1 MWIRRR
7 GGCGGGGGAGAGGKC
22 GLDGGEDVE
31 EAEGEVLEEAE
42 GRMWRRR
49 WGRLWRRR
57 RGGLGGGEGGELRG
71 SGQGV
76 AEETE
81 RLIEAVSLV
90 MALIMEEG
98 LILKF
103 VVLIVPL
110 IADKASVCMSDLLD
124 CKTVACNELLI
135 VFYGY

>member
-1 MWIRRR
+1 M
-7 GGCGGGGGAGAGGKC
+7 
-22 GLDGGEDVE
+22 
-31 EAEGEVLEEAE
+31 
-42 GRMWRRR
+42 
-49 WGRLWRRR
+49 WRRR
-57 RGGLGGGEGGELRG
+57 RGGLGGGGGGGGGGELRG

-81 RLIEAVSLV
+81 RIIEAVSLV
-90 MALIMEEG
+90 MSLIMEEG

-103 VVLIVPL
+103 IVLIVPL